1 MRPNSDAGSNRFDVW
16 NAGTN
21 ADGSGELMTFSNAVA
36 YVDSPGYTGWLSVD
50 PVSGAMA
57 ESAERAKF
65 GPQPH
70 GHEVMHNNGEAT
82 VNGRLL
88 REIGD
93 VLAPDAIEMDP
104 ALHRSQ
110 LTDDSL
116 Q

>member
-1 MRPNSDAGSNRFDVW
+1 
-16 NAGTN
+16 
-21 ADGSGELMTFSNAVA
+21 
-36 YVDSPGYTGWLSVD
+36 
-50 PVSGAMA
+50 MA

-93 VLAPDAIEMDP
+93 VLAPDTIEVDL
-104 ALHRSQ
+104 ALHRPQ
-110 LTDDSL
+110 FTDDSL
-116 Q
+116 QQRRLAGAVWSDDRQQATPGNFSLQVVNRRVDPTFSFMTVDSGGGCSRA